1 MLGNNSNHVS
11 HANINS
17 NSSIGLAQAND
28 EDGRDESPDGEVE
41 HMAVDENE
49 DPGGSFFHP

>member
-1 MLGNNSNHVS
+1 MLGNNSNYVS

-28 EDGRDESPDGEVE
+28 EDGRDESPDGDVKD
-41 HMAVDENE
+41 MAMGENE
-49 DPGGSFFHP
+49 DPSGLFFHP

>member
-1 MLGNNSNHVS
+1 MLGNNLNHVS